1 MIGSPCLS
9 AHQGSKSCSIPR
21 HYVSESTCAAR
32 YPSKAY
38 TGVSNTWDVDR
49 VKRRQHGGN
58 DDNYRDVAPA
68 AGDAA
73 LAPDAHQSDDQREES
88 PPRRT
93 AGRGVLPSRATL

>member
-1 MIGSPCLS
+1 MYADAATRCSWSPKCCQLNPYIL
-9 AHQGSKSCSIPR
+9 CR
-21 HYVSESTCAAR
+21 RR

-49 VKRRQHGGN
+49 VKRRQHGSN

-73 LAPDAHQSDDQREES
+73 LAPDCHQSDDQREES
-88 PPRRT
+88 PPRRA
-93 AGRGVLPSRATL
+93 AGRGVLASRATL